1 MQNLIT
7 RKIKYTTSNENLQI
21 ILKIQKQYNNVLHYI
36 YNRLFENNK
45 FTTKQ
50 SIDLINKNLNNITID
65 TYFKNGALYEA
76 KNLINKNNK
85 KQIIFGGLN
94 LFLKRCK
101 NLITKQEFQIKKLFP
116 LQIIGAKF
124 NKGNCKFQIID
135 ETKILFKP
143 NKNIH
148 IILNLTKQSKK
159 SIKELLK
166 LKELQNN
173 CIIPITYK
181 LNKDYVYLTFD
192 YNYLFEKQNYQ
203 FINNRIFAID
213 MNPNYIGYSVIDW
226 KDSQKFNLIDKGI
239 ISLKPLND
247 KDFNLKNKGYSSNS
261 KLRLYLNNKR
271 KYEIIKIAQNLIKL
285 AKHYKCQIFSIEDLN
300 IKNSDK
306 ELGKKFNKLINNL
319 WCRNIFENQ
328 INKYCNFIGIKLIKV
343 LPNYSS
349 FIGNLVY
356 RELKLPDMILSSIE
370 ISRRSYEFYH
380 QYIKKDKLQEKNIV
394 WPKLELV
401 KNKIIQSLEEL
412 NCFIQFK
419 TLKELYYVMKKSKQK
434 YRFLLDNV
442 DKSRVFSIFYKKQ
455 YKILYNI
462 L

>member
-7 RKIKYTTSNENLQI
+7 RKIKYTVSNNELNT
-21 ILKIQKQYNNVLHYI
+21 ILNVQKQYNNVLHFI

-45 FTTKQ
+45 LTTKQ
-50 SIDLINKNLNNITID
+50 TIDLINSTLNNINID

-76 KNLINKNNK
+76 KNLISKNNK
-85 KQIIFGGLN
+85 KQIIFGGLK
-94 LFLKRCK
+94 LFLQRCK
-101 NLITKQEFQIKKLFP
+101 NLISKDEYKIKKLYP
-116 LQIIGAKF
+116 IQIVGAKF

-143 NKNIH
+143 NKNTH

-173 CIIPITYK
+173 CIISITYK
-181 LNKDYVYLTFD
+181 LNKDYIYLTFD
-192 YNYLFEKQNYQ
+192 YNLLYDKKIFNPIE
-203 FINNRIFAID
+203 NRIFAID
-213 MNPNYIGYSVIDW
+213 MNPNYIGYSIIDW

-261 KLRLYLNNKR
+261 KLRLYISNKR
-271 KYEIIKIAQNLIKL
+271 KYEIVKIVQQLTKL
-285 AKHYKCQIFSIEDLN
+285 AKHYKCNLFSIEDLN

-306 ELGKKFNKLINNL
+306 ELGKKFNKLTNNL

-356 RELKLPDMILSSIE
+356 RELKLPDMILASIE
-370 ISRRSYEFYH
+370 ISRRCYEFYH
-380 QYIKKDKLQEKNIV
+380 QYFKKDKLQEKNII

-412 NCFIQFK
+412 NYFIQFK

-434 YRFLLDNV
+434 YRFLLDEI
-442 DKSRVFSIFYKKQ
+442 DKSRVFSVSYKKE